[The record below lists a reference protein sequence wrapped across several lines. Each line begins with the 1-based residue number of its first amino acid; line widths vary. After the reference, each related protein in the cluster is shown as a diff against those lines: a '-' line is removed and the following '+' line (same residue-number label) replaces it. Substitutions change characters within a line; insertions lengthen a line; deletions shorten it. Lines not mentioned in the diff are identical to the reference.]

1 MMLTDRC
8 KLKLHFETKE
18 LPVYDL
24 VVAKGGWLGE
34 QNSKGSTGDD
44 PPSTCLL
51 ETAAARD
58 LHKARDFAD
67 TSLV

>member
-1 MMLTDRC
+1 MMLPDRC

-34 QNSKGSTGDD
+34 QNSKGSTGDH
-44 PPSTCLL
+44 PLSTCLF
-51 ETAAARD
+51 ETTAARD

-67 TSLV
+67 ASLI